1 LPTAELLEK
10 LESVTADDVRKIAA
24 GIASSK
30 PTVATLGPPDIA
42 DAYDIL
48 LSGLPGRP
56 H

>member
-1 LPTAELLEK
+1 LLEK
-10 LESVTADDVRKIAA
+10 LENVTADDVRRIAGA
-24 GIASSK
+24 VASSV
-30 PTVATLGPPDIA
+30 PTVATLGPPDVV